1 MSQSYTFIDPGGN
14 SAQYTIHEA
23 DRHREFYWSTDHGD
37 SGTDASYAEAQTQ
50 ARTALKTSMTERR
63 KASRIDP
70 R

>member
-23 DRHREFYWSTDHGD
+23 DRDGQFYWSTDHGD
-37 SGTDASYAEAQTQ
+37 HGSAASYAEAQTQ
-50 ARTALKTSMTERR
+50 ARRALKESMTERR
-63 KASRIDP
+63 KASRIDL